1 MWVCVVNTFFSV
13 KCIHQRHSTPAI
25 LQRTA
30 WWAGSAH
37 TTVAPVTLPR
47 VTLKFC
53 PQETLTHPDSP
64 IGDSSPLSTS
74 EHGGITRLF
83 SSMWGQGSLL
93 SGLMVS
99 RSVDGPHFAE
109 PVRC

>member
-1 MWVCVVNTFFSV
+1 MCVGVCGQHCFFGEMH
-13 KCIHQRHSTPAI
+13 IHQRRSTPAI

-30 WWAGSAH
+30 WWAGAAH
-37 TTVAPVTLPR
+37 TTVAPVTLPP

-74 EHGGITRLF
+74 ERVESHVCSQAYG
-83 SSMWGQGSLL
+83 
-93 SGLMVS
+93 VKV
-99 RSVDGPHFAE
+99 RSFPG
-109 PVRC
+109 